1 MPAYGSLRGSGKVA
15 VHYDP
20 SQSRDEAGK
29 FSSTGAGGRV
39 TPRRTIGRSV
49 GESHRKARSIVG
61 DAGGS
66 MADPRNKTARRG
78 MAKDIRDF
86 RAGRTEMV
94 HMPWGSML
102 MPKGM
107 RK

>member
-1 MPAYGSLRGSGKVA
+1 
-15 VHYDP
+15 
-20 SQSRDEAGK
+20 
-29 FSSTGAGGRV
+29 
-39 TPRRTIGRSV
+39 
-49 GESHRKARSIVG
+49 
-61 DAGGS
+61 